1 MHSRKKKTGKKDVCE
16 ETNEIMIIL
25 LLLLGINFSAPWD
38 PQDAF
43 SHIQLRELVYYSTF
57 LFFNAVD
64 K

>member
-16 ETNEIMIIL
+16 ETSEIY
-25 LLLLGINFSAPWD
+25 D
-38 PQDAF
+38 YTAF